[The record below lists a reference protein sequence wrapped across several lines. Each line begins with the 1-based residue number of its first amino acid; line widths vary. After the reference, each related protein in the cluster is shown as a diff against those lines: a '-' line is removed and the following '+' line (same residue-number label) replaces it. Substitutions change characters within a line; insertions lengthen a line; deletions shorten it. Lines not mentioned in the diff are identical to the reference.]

1 LIYDSETGI
10 VKIIDFGFAASSKE
24 PLKVFCGTP
33 SFMSPEIVCKKEY
46 NGAAADVWALGV
58 VMYVMLCGVLPFNCE
73 DEKGLYRKIQK
84 GSYLTPV
91 G

>member
-1 LIYDSETGI
+1 
-10 VKIIDFGFAASSKE
+10 
-24 PLKVFCGTP
+24 
-33 SFMSPEIVCKKEY
+33 MSPEIVCKKEY

-58 VMYVMLCGVLPFNCE
+58 VMYVMLCGTLPFNCE

-84 GSYLTPV
+84 GVYLMPI